1 MYTVTAADG
10 ESGRVGRSPAIL
22 TAATATIATI
32 GMSGVRSIAS
42 LFPQELVLTKERP
55 HLTRGVDAAAGRSD
69 PPFRQR
75 LAARPGVAAS
85 LNGIEHHSRVSSTAR
100 VFDTSDVRSDP

>member
-1 MYTVTAADG
+1 AVTSADG
-10 ESGRVGRSPAIL
+10 ASGRVARSRAIL

-32 GMSGVRSIAS
+32 GMSGVRSMAS

-55 HLTRGVDAAAGRSD
+55 HLTRGVDAPAGGSD

-85 LNGIEHHSRVSSTAR
+85 LNGKIGRASCRERVESSGGAG
-100 VFDTSDVRSDP
+100 